1 MAMVPSDEGA
11 ENIREGSKMT
21 VMQPYE
27 TDRVRRHTS
36 PDINARIDDEIRASI
51 SDYAG
56 ASREALT
63 RRIDT
68 LDREWDIERV
78 LEANAAGFTLAGL
91 ALSQV
96 HSRRW
101 LWLSTVVAGF
111 LLQHALQGWCPPIAV
126 FRRLGVRTRREIDRE
141 KYGLKALRGDFEPI
155 AGVHPTRDPDTVSRA
170 IEA

>member
-11 ENIREGSKMT
+11 ENIREESKMT

-63 RRIDT
+63 RRIDA

-78 LEANAAGFTLAGL
+78 LEANAAGFTLTGL

-96 HSRRW
+96 HSRR
-101 LWLSTVVAGF
+101 
-111 LLQHALQGWCPPIAV
+111 
-126 FRRLGVRTRREIDRE
+126 
-141 KYGLKALRGDFEPI
+141 
-155 AGVHPTRDPDTVSRA
+155 
-170 IEA
+170 